1 MKLELRADQSAL
13 VQQCKEGADVMVEAM
28 RGDLDNETA
37 YLISLVRSIE
47 GLFREI
53 QRSKAR
59 TGR

>member
-1 MKLELRADQSAL
+1 MKLELRADQNAL
-13 VQQCKEGADVMVEAM
+13 VQQCREGADVMVEAM

-37 YLISLVRSIE
+37 YLISLVRTIE

-53 QRSKAR
+53 QASKAR

>member
-1 MKLELRADQSAL
+1 MTLDLRPDQSAL

>member
-1 MKLELRADQSAL
+1 
-13 VQQCKEGADVMVEAM
+13 M